1 MVELISSMLKS
12 QVHFTLREDIHRN
25 TKSKIIKYILWKYRF
40 WFILEYLDR
49 VCILENIQR
58 IFFLTFWYL
67 HFSVFNNEACT
78 SCTFK
83 VQMQTTFCC
92 WLLFYKVK
100 PYFMN
105 EAPRINTSQ
114 DFLEKIKDLTWIGM
128 VEGWFIS
135 DICIMTSI

>member
-1 MVELISSMLKS
+1 MKIQILIHIRISVYVKRVM
-12 QVHFTLREDIHRN
+12 
-25 TKSKIIKYILWKYRF
+25 
-40 WFILEYLDR
+40 DR

-92 WLLFYKVK
+92 
-100 PYFMN
+100 
-105 EAPRINTSQ
+105 
-114 DFLEKIKDLTWIGM
+114 
-128 VEGWFIS
+128 
-135 DICIMTSI
+135 